1 MESQKAKRK
10 QEQDT
15 CFLPNFCGLGV
26 VFSIMLIGELL
37 AILVVLSR
45 PIHGLNGWHNLGMIS
60 VFIQWVTLCSATVL
74 CLARGWIKH
83 HANWVVACIAFALL
97 LSITAIMSEVA
108 FWLVHHMHF
117 QTLLPH
123 TTHQGFLLRNVGIGS
138 IVCALI
144 LRYFYIQD
152 QWKRQTKA
160 EMESRIQALQSRIR
174 PHFLFNSMNTIA
186 NLTRSNPK
194 LAEEVIEDF
203 ADLFRASLAKANTLT
218 TLGEEIFISRQYL
231 NIEALRLG
239 ERLKTTWADN
249 NVHND
254 ALLPPLIFQ
263 PLLEN
268 AIYHGIE
275 PSEHGGSVWV
285 EIDSVGDEIQA
296 KITNTLPTEG
306 QSALRKGNQIALENT
321 KQRMLVVFEGKAK
334 LSYKE
339 TEHTYQIL
347 LTFPY
352 VNDFSLC

>member
-10 QEQDT
+10 QEQDG
-15 CFLPNFCGLGV
+15 CFLPNFCEVGV

-37 AILVVLSR
+37 ATILVLSR
-45 PIHGLNGWHNLGMIS
+45 PGLNGWHNLGMIS
-60 VFIQWVTLCSATVL
+60 LFIQWVTLCSAALL
-74 CLARGWIKH
+74 CLSRDWVKH
-83 HANWVVACIAFALL
+83 YANGIVAGIAFVLL
-97 LSITAIMSEVA
+97 LVVTAAMSEIA
-108 FWLVHHMHF
+108 FWLVHYTGFHA
-117 QTLLPH
+117 LLPNTIH
-123 TTHQGFLLRNVGIGS
+123 SSFLIRNVGIGS

-186 NLTRSNPK
+186 NLTRSDPK

-218 TLGEEIFISRQYL
+218 TLGEEIFISKQYL
-231 NIEALRLG
+231 NIEALRLRD
-239 ERLKTTWADN
+239 RLKTEWVDN

-275 PSEHGGSVWV
+275 PSEEGGAIWV
-285 EIDSVGDEIQA
+285 EIENVGTEIHA
-296 KITNTLPTEG
+296 KITNTLPADG
-306 QSALRKGNQIALENT
+306 QSALRKGNQIAIENT
-321 KQRMLVVFEGKAK
+321 RQRMLVVFEGEAK
-334 LSYKE
+334 LSYEE
-339 TEHTYQIL
+339 TDTTYQVL